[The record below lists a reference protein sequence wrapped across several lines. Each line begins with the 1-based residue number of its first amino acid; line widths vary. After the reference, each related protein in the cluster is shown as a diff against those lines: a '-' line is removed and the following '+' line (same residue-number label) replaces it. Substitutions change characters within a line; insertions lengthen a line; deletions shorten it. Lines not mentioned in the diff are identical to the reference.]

1 MARLDTNVGKGN
13 LSMERRLSL
22 ARRSTSRPGPSRT
35 SWKFVGARVTTWV
48 VGGAQAKPLSG
59 HVLAFYV
66 LVPCAALELIVDGT
80 VMVLNMSV
88 VYLGSG
94 TPRRATSIPI

>member
-1 MARLDTNVGKGN
+1 
-13 LSMERRLSL
+13 MEKRLSL
-22 ARRSTSRPGPSRT
+22 ARRFTTSRTSRPGPSRT
-35 SWKFVGARVTTWV
+35 SWKFVGARVTTWA

-66 LVPCAALELIVDGT
+66 LVPCAALELIVGGT